1 MAVEF
6 SEHAAQKLKIL
17 RTHKVKVTRKS
28 VEDTV
33 SKPDRVV
40 QGSGGR
46 RIAER
51 SLDQDHV
58 VRVVFIRKGE
68 ELRVITMYPARR
80 GRY

>member
-1 MAVEF
+1 MAIEF
-6 SEHAAQKLKIL
+6 SEHAAQKLRIL
-17 RTHKVKVTRKS
+17 RGHRVKVTRKL

-40 QGSGGR
+40 QGAGGR
-46 RIAER
+46 QIAER
-51 SLDQDHV
+51 GLDEDHV

-68 ELRVITMYPARR
+68 TMRVITMYPARR